1 MKKNRLLSTLMG
13 LLAVVTL
20 FLTACG
26 PTPTPLPATQAP
38 TTAPTAQPAVA
49 TAVKV
54 GVVYPLTGDLAS
66 TGESMRNAIQM
77 AVDEVN
83 AAGGIKSLGGAPIEL
98 VFGDSQGKPEIGAS
112 EVERLIQQE
121 GVVMVVG
128 CYQSSVTKPAS
139 QAAERLST
147 PFLVD
152 MAIADV
158 ITERGFKYVF
168 RIAPK
173 NDWYTRDQV
182 AFIQDLEKL
191 AGYKV
196 EKVAI
201 LHEDTDF
208 GTGAAEGQKK
218 YLKQAGIEVV
228 AEVAYPASAA
238 DLTTEV
244 SKIKA
249 ANPDLVLTTTYLN
262 DAILITQAR
271 QALGMTNIP
280 FLDTA
285 GGTIETDYIKR
296 LGDAANGMLTVLE
309 FSKYAPGAPA
319 EVNARY
325 REKYG
330 IDLTGNSSHSYVA
343 GWVIADALERAG
355 STNKDAIRNAL
366 ATTKLEHGPHM
377 ILPAASLEFGE
388 DGQNKNARLYIVQ
401 IQNGDLI
408 PVWPAEFAAA
418 KIQLGK

>member
-1 MKKNRLLSTLMG
+1 MIKDKLFSTLVG
-13 LLAVVTL
+13 LLAVTAL
-20 FLTACG
+20 LLAACG
-26 PTPTPLPATQAP
+26 PTPTPPPATE
-38 TTAPTAQPAVA
+38 APTAAPAA
-49 TAVKV
+49 AVKV
-54 GVVYPLTGDLAS
+54 GAVYPLTGDLAS
-66 TGESMRNAIQM
+66 TGESMRNAFQM
-77 AVDEVN
+77 GVDEVN

-98 VFGDSQGKPEIGAS
+98 VFGDSQGKPEVGAS

-158 ITERGFKYVF
+158 ITERDFKYVF

-208 GTGAAEGQKK
+208 GTGAADGQKK
-218 YLKQAGIEVV
+218 YLEQAGIEMVV
-228 AEVAYPASAA
+228 EVAYPASAA

-244 SKIKA
+244 AKVQA
-249 ANPDLVLTTTYLN
+249 ADPDLVLTTTYLN
-262 DAILITQAR
+262 DAILIAQAR
-271 QALGMTNIP
+271 QALGMTDIP

-285 GGTIETDYIKR
+285 GGTIESDYIKR
-296 LGDAANGMLTVLE
+296 LGDAANGTLTVLE
-309 FSKYAPGAPA
+309 FSKYAPGSPA

-325 REKYG
+325 LEKYG
-330 IDLTGNSSHSYVA
+330 IDLSGNSSHSYVA
-343 GWVIADALERAG
+343 GWVIADVLERAG
-355 STNKDAIRNAL
+355 SVDKDAIRDAL
-366 ATTKLEHGPHM
+366 AATKLEHGPHM

-401 IQNGDLI
+401 IQDGELI

-418 KIQLGK
+418 EIQLGQ